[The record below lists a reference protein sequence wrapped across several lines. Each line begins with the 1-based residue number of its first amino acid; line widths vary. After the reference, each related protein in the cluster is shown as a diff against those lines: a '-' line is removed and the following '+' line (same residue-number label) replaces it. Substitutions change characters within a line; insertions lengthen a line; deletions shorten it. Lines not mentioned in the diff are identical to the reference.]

1 MQNLLDR
8 INRGET
14 TGMDL
19 TILILCDMFRVMAM
33 VLHEDHL
40 WKSHYVELNNF
51 DVYLIM
57 MDKSRFISATP
68 QSGFKVLC
76 KFPSCCNAEGNV
88 TTEHKV
94 ENGQNVIMCTTCTTK
109 DCVEH
114 DNTFHMEEMNE
125 TPETSSE
132 GNQFK

>member
-19 TILILCDMFRVMAM
+19 TILILCDMFGVTVM

-40 WKSHYVELNNF
+40 WKSHDVKLNNF

-57 MDKSRFISATP
+57 MDKSQICFCDTKHR
-68 QSGFKVLC
+68 L
-76 KFPSCCNAEGNV
+76 
-88 TTEHKV
+88 
-94 ENGQNVIMCTTCTTK
+94 QNPVQVPDM
-109 DCVEH
+109 
-114 DNTFHMEEMNE
+114 
-125 TPETSSE
+125 P
-132 GNQFK
+132 

>member
-19 TILILCDMFRVMAM
+19 TILILCDMFRVTAM

-40 WKSHYVELNNF
+40 WKSHDVELNNF

-57 MDKSRFISATP
+57 MDKSRFVSATP
-68 QSGFKVLC
+68 NSGYKILC
-76 KFPSCCNAEGNV
+76 KFPSCRNSEGNV

-94 ENGQNVIMCTTCTTK
+94 ENGQNVVVCTTCTTK

-114 DNTFHMEEMNE
+114 DNTFHMGEMNE
-125 TPETSSE
+125 IPETSWE
-132 GNQFK
+132 GNQFQ

>member
-1 MQNLLDR
+1 MQNLLTQ
-8 INRGET
+8 INNGEM

-19 TILILCDMFRVMAM
+19 MILILCDMFKILAM

-40 WKSHYVELNNF
+40 WKSKDIGLNNF

-57 MDKSRFISATP
+57 MDKSRFVSATP
-68 QSGFKVLC
+68 KSGYKILC
-76 KFPSCCNAEGNV
+76 KFPSCRNSEGNV

-94 ENGQNVIMCTTCTTK
+94 DNGENVVVCTTCTTK

-114 DNTFHMEEMNE
+114 DNTFHIGEMNE
-125 TPETSSE
+125 ISETLWE
-132 GNQFK
+132 GR

>member
-1 MQNLLDR
+1 MQNLLTQ
-8 INRGET
+8 INNGEM

-19 TILILCDMFRVMAM
+19 TILILCDMFKILAM

-40 WKSHYVELNNF
+40 WKSKDIELNNF

-57 MDKSRFISATP
+57 MDKSRFVSATP
-68 QSGFKVLC
+68 KSGYKIPC
-76 KFPSCCNAEGNV
+76 KFPSCRNSEGNV

-94 ENGQNVIMCTTCTTK
+94 ENGENVVVCTTCMTK

-114 DNTFHMEEMNE
+114 DNTFHIGEMNE
-125 TPETSSE
+125 IPETSWE
-132 GNQFK
+132 RR

>member
-14 TGMDL
+14 MGMDL
-19 TILILCDMFRVMAM
+19 TILILCDMFRVTAM

-40 WKSHYVELNNF
+40 WKSHDVELNNF

-68 QSGFKVLC
+68 QSGFKILC
-76 KFPSCCNAEGNV
+76 KFPSCHNTDGNI

-94 ENGQNVIMCTTCTTK
+94 ENGQNVIICTTCTTK

-114 DNTFHMEEMNE
+114 DNTFHMGEMNKI
-125 TPETSSE
+125 PETLWE
-132 GNQFK
+132 GN